1 VFSGSIA
8 STSSIAAVQSIG
20 KGTDNSGI
28 SFTSLTQKS
37 NTVLVS
43 NKTVITDE
51 VRPTVQY
58 PFDIIITNNT
68 DTTPHKIKFKQ
79 SSTIHSTEAT
89 SSQLTT
95 GVWNHVV
102 CQKSGSFFQI
112 WVNGTLQSN
121 VSSSIDSMVTN
132 DRYLFIAGNGTD
144 SGSFSGSMDEIRV
157 YDRGLN
163 STEIQYLN
171 DNSFNTGYA
180 YQTARVGNIFYK
192 TGVVTV
198 VDPRPKYKNAF
209 LGKEG
214 NFDYV
219 ALDYG
224 FTGKFKSKATF
235 FEHEIICKIRKNEFN
250 FTQNPDSE
258 VSKIEDYVTSSFFN
272 PYVTTIGLYNDTH
285 ELIAIAK
292 LANPTAKRDDVDM
305 NFIIRFDV

>member
-1 VFSGSIA
+1 MSVTRPDYVF
-8 STSSIAAVQSIG
+8 
-20 KGTDNSGI
+20 
-28 SFTSLTQKS
+28 
-37 NTVLVS
+37 LVS
-43 NKTVITDE
+43 NKMLITDE
-51 VRPTVQY
+51 VRPTIQY
-58 PFDIIITNNT
+58 PFDISITNNT
-68 DTTPHKIKFKQ
+68 DSTPHKIKFKQ

-102 CQKSGSFFQI
+102 CQKSGSLFQI
-112 WVNGTLQSN
+112 WLNGTLQSS

-132 DRYLFIAGNGTD
+132 DRYLFIAGNGTN

-157 YDRGLN
+157 YNKGLT
-163 STEIQYLN
+163 STEIQYLR

-192 TGVVTV
+192 TGVVSV
-198 VDPRPKYKNAF
+198 VDPRPKYKNAL

-214 NFDYV
+214 NFDYNS
-219 ALDYG
+219 LDYG
-224 FTGKFKSKATF
+224 FTGTFKSKATF

-250 FTQNPDSE
+250 FTQNPSIKKNRDSE

-305 NFIIRFDV
+305 NFIIRFDQ